1 MENVYKATVNK
12 YEKLSLENFIQSTG
26 EISNSIPNASC

>member
-1 MENVYKATVNK
+1 MENVYQATVNK

-26 EISNSIPNASC
+26 EISKNIPNASR